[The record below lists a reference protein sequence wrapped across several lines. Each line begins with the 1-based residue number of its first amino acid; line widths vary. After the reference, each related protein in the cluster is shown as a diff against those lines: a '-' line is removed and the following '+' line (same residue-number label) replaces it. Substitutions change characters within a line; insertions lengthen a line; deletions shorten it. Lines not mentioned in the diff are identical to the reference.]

1 MDENLTLTAQD
12 VADILRIAKNT
23 VYELVKRGE
32 LNHYKVG
39 RKMRF
44 TRPDVDSYIAN
55 SRSASKQAETSGGPA
70 PSGTSRFDAPVKDS
84 GFIICGKDS
93 MLDVLAGYLSRRQE
107 ERPCLRAYVGSY
119 AGLVSLYYGEVSAA
133 TTHLWDGDSN
143 RYNIPFVRR
152 LLPGVPAVVVH
163 LTKRTQGL
171 YVAQGNPRNIQT
183 WADLRHGSVTLINRE
198 KGAGSRVLLDEQLR
212 IMKVNGRS
220 IPGYEREALSH
231 ISCAGVVGRGEA
243 DVGIGDMKAASMVE
257 GVEFV
262 PLQTEQFDM
271 VVRREDFDTPVVQQ
285 ILSILRLREFRE
297 QFQHMK
303 GYDITDMGKILA
315 ET

>member
-23 VYELVKRGE
+23 VYELVKRGD

-44 TRPDVDSYIAN
+44 TRPDVDAYIAN
-55 SRSASKQAETSGGPA
+55 SRSSARQSDSDGGSPSKIEAQE
-70 PSGTSRFDAPVKDS
+70 S

-93 MLDVLAGYLSRRQE
+93 MLDVLTGYLGRRSDVD
-107 ERPCLRAYVGSY
+107 RPPLRAYVGSY
-119 AGLVSLYYGEVSAA
+119 AGLTSLYYGEVQAA

-143 RYNIPFVRR
+143 RYNVPFVRR
-152 LLPGVPAVVVH
+152 LLPGVPAVVIH

-171 YVAQGNPRNIQT
+171 YVAAGNPRNVKT
-183 WADLRHGSVTLINRE
+183 WADLRHGSLTIINRE
-198 KGAGSRVLLDEQLR
+198 RGAGSRVLLDEQLR
-212 IMKVNGRS
+212 LLKVNGRI

-231 ISCAGVVGRGEA
+231 ISAAGFVGRGEA
-243 DVGIGDMKAASMVE
+243 DVGVGDMKAASMVE
-257 GVEFV
+257 GVDFV

-271 VVRREDFDTPVVQQ
+271 VVRKEDFETPVVQA
-285 ILSILRLREFRE
+285 ILSVLKSREFRE

-303 GYDITDMGKILA
+303 GYDITDMGKVLA

>member
-23 VYELVKRGE
+23 VYELVKRGD

-44 TRPDVDSYIAN
+44 TRPDVDSYIAT
-55 SRSASKQAETSGGPA
+55 SRSANRPGEV
-70 PSGTSRFDAPVKDS
+70 DAAATRSESYAQDG

-93 MLDVLAGYLSRRQE
+93 MLDVLTGYLGRRTDVD
-107 ERPCLRAYVGSY
+107 RPPLRAYVGSY
-119 AGLVSLYYGEVSAA
+119 AGLTSLYYGEVQAA

-143 RYNIPFVRR
+143 RYNVPFVRR
-152 LLPGVPAVVVH
+152 LLPGVPAVVIH
-163 LTKRTQGL
+163 LTKRVQGL
-171 YVAQGNPRNIQT
+171 YVAVGNPRGVQT
-183 WADLRHGSVTLINRE
+183 WADLRHGSLTLINRE

-212 IMKVNGRS
+212 LMKINGRI
-220 IPGYEREALSH
+220 IPGYDREALSH
-231 ISCAGVVGRGEA
+231 ISAAGVVGRGEA
-243 DVGIGDMKAASMVE
+243 DVGVGDMKAASMVE
-257 GVEFV
+257 GVDFV
-262 PLQTEQFDM
+262 PLQTEQFDL
-271 VVRREDFDTPVVQQ
+271 VVKKEDFEMPVVQA
-285 ILSILRLREFRE
+285 ILSVLRSREFRE

-303 GYDITDMGKILA
+303 GYDITDMGKVLA

>member
-44 TRPDVDSYIAN
+44 TRPDVDSYIAT
-55 SRSASKQAETSGGPA
+55 SRSASRQAEVTSG
-70 PSGTSRFDAPVKDS
+70 SGSARSEVAHQES

-93 MLDVLAGYLSRRQE
+93 MLDVLTGYLGRRSDVD
-107 ERPCLRAYVGSY
+107 RPPLRAYVGSY
-119 AGLVSLYYGEVSAA
+119 AGLTSLYYGEVQAA

-143 RYNIPFVRR
+143 RYNVPFVRR
-152 LLPGVPAVVVH
+152 LLPGVPAVVIH

-171 YVAQGNPRNIQT
+171 YVATGNPRNIQT
-183 WADLRHGSVTLINRE
+183 WADLRHGTVTLINRE

-212 IMKVNGRS
+212 LMKINGRS

-231 ISCAGVVGRGEA
+231 ISAAGVVGRGEA
-243 DVGIGDMKAASMVE
+243 DVGVGDMKAASMVE

-271 VVRREDFDTPVVQQ
+271 VVRKEDFETPVVQA
-285 ILSILRLREFRE
+285 ILSVLRSRDFRE

-303 GYDITDMGKILA
+303 GYDITDMGKVLA

>member
-55 SRSASKQAETSGGPA
+55 SRSASRQTEESAGTGAKYEGPTSE
-70 PSGTSRFDAPVKDS
+70 S

-93 MLDVLAGYLSRRQE
+93 MLDVLTGYLGRRTDVD
-107 ERPCLRAYVGSY
+107 RPPLRAYVGSY
-119 AGLVSLYYGEVSAA
+119 AGLTSLYYGEVQAA

-143 RYNIPFVRR
+143 RYNVPFVRR
-152 LLPGVPAVVVH
+152 LLPGVPAVLIH

-171 YVAQGNPRNIQT
+171 YVATGNPRGVQS
-183 WADLRHGSVTLINRE
+183 WADLRHGSLTLINRE

-212 IMKVNGRS
+212 LLKVNGRV

-231 ISCAGVVGRGEA
+231 ISAAGVVGRGEA
-243 DVGIGDMKAASMVE
+243 DVGVGDMKAASMVE
-257 GVEFV
+257 GVDFV
-262 PLQTEQFDM
+262 PLQTEQFDL
-271 VVRREDFDTPVVQQ
+271 VVRKEDFDTPVVQA
-285 ILSILRLREFRE
+285 ILSVLRSREFRE

-303 GYDITDMGKILA
+303 GYDITDMGKVLA